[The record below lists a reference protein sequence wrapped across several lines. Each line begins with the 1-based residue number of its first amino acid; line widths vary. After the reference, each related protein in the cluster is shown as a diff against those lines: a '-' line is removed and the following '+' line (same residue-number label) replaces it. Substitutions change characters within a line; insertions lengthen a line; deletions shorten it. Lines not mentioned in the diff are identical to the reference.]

1 MWLYLYVIIV
11 NKFGYLNPVI
21 KVVYKSTAM
30 YFSISATFKNC
41 DNLSHAMAPKLY
53 EC

>member
-21 KVVYKSTAM
+21 KVVYTSTAM
-30 YFSISATFKNC
+30 YFGILKTVII
-41 DNLSHAMAPKLY
+41 LAMLWRQNDMSV
-53 EC
+53 

>member
-21 KVVYKSTAM
+21 KVVYKSTA
-30 YFSISATFKNC
+30 TFKNC
-41 DNLSHAMAPKLY
+41 DNLSHAMAPK
-53 EC
+53 